1 MSVYVTILGHV
12 TANTLPSYFPN
23 LMSQQFGLFHYS
35 AIQPLCKYY
44 LLLRI
49 KELCSFYYQVL
60 AYKNAPIVKAK
71 NAMLAG

>member
-1 MSVYVTILGHV
+1 MLRSWDTLA
-12 TANTLPSYFPN
+12 ANTLPTYFPN

-35 AIQPLCKYY
+35 ATQLLWTHY

-60 AYKNAPIVKAK
+60 AYKNAPIVKAQ
-71 NAMLAG
+71 NAMFAG